1 MSRQGRLAVR
11 LTDRRLDRVTLTT
24 FEDLP
29 WNAPFY
35 QRLGFRKLTEDEL
48 TAPIATLLERERAV
62 GMIRRVAMRY
72 SVPVVRA

>member
-48 TAPIATLLERERAV
+48 NAPIATLLERERAV